1 MKKLLLFCIFISTL
15 NFSQVKFSSNFESG
29 NLLSV
34 STTDSVNYTVKSRED
49 IGGRWFYFKIK
60 GVKDKFIKVT
70 VSNSDVTRAV
80 YSYDNKNFTR
90 FSADESPG
98 KNIFQKKFDE
108 DSVFVAYYNP
118 YTFSYL
124 MERIGQ
130 WEKSPYV
137 KVDTLGFT
145 PRNLPMQEIILT
157 DFSIPD
163 SLKYSVWIHART
175 HPGETPSSFHF
186 DGIVQTLLK
195 DNEVIDYYR
204 KKIIFHLIP
213 FDNPDGVYFG
223 RSRTNYTGID
233 LERDWDFETNN
244 TTKEIS
250 ILKQRLSVVN
260 SENVVK
266 VFLNLHSQAAQF
278 CTFWIHLAPSTSID
292 YFTKENQ
299 FANINVSDI
308 PYFAM
313 NDYSFSNL
321 QSYFPEGWLWNNYGD
336 KVMALTYE
344 TPYDQYSNGD
354 WVTNENLIEL
364 GRRTVYSIA
373 EYLQLSTPQY
383 IILDNKDAQLIGEWN
398 SETSGLLYFGDDY
411 VSAQNGNGNNKITY
425 TTEELTPGKY
435 DVWGWW
441 PSSSDFAYDT
451 KFKISASEDIEVIK
465 THQINGGQWN
475 YLSQAILNQN
485 GAISISMD
493 DNVSGLAAADA
504 FRIIYKEPVTSIE
517 DRSQPNEFVLY
528 QNYPNPFNP
537 STIIRFQLKQSANV
551 KLIIYNSLG
560 EQIALLTN
568 KEYNA
573 GTYEINF
580 NTSEYSL
587 ASGVYFFQLRTDK
600 FVVTKKMN
608 LIK

>member
-15 NFSQVKFSSNFESG
+15 NFSQVQFSSNFESG

-223 RSRTNYTGID
+223 RSRTNYAGID

-411 VSAQNGNGNNKITY
+411 VSAENGNGNNKITY

-537 STIIRFQLKQSANV
+537 STIIRFQLKQSGNV
-551 KLIIYNSLG
+551 KILIYNSLG
-560 EQIALLTN
+560 EQIVILTD
-568 KEYNA
+568 KVFSA
-573 GTYEINF
+573 GIYEINF
-580 NTSEYSL
+580 NASAYNL
-587 ASGVYFFQLRTDK
+587 ASGVYFYQLQADGLI
-600 FVVTKKMN
+600 VTKKMN
-608 LIK
+608 FIK